1 MDNILL
7 GTRNIMNRNIKIVWI
22 VTLVISLAE
31 GIFEFLPK
39 ALGALLPLVYLSL
52 SLVVFRK
59 LQIYYRIVHLIFV
72 VPFISYTLF
81 IMKLNY
87 NDIVFGKGF
96 FLGALYSQFTTVI
109 FVYIVFLIVFGIS
122 YAPYSYIQRRKLRNA

>member
-1 MDNILL
+1 MA
-7 GTRNIMNRNIKIVWI
+7 RNIKIVWI

-31 GIFEFLPK
+31 GIFEFLPR
-39 ALGALLPLVYLSL
+39 AIGALLPLMYLSL

-59 LQIYYRIVHLIFV
+59 LQIGYRIVHLIFV
-72 VPFISYTLF
+72 VQFILYALF
-81 IMKLNY
+81 ITVFNY
-87 NDIVFGKGF
+87 GDIVSGKDF